1 MKQLF
6 AIATIFFLAITACD
20 RSHDG
25 VLDESY
31 ETQLLDI
38 VTYTGVDDDN
48 HATFRLDQHDD
59 EAPINL
65 FSTVSA
71 PQKVAK
77 DERILLSYSIKHKAS
92 DNSYWDINA
101 TSYTRI
107 FSDSIRV
114 NINPIDSYSRRPIRL
129 TSAWRTGEF
138 INLYGQV
145 EHTGKKRFLYML
157 IDRDTRNND
166 TVQAYL
172 IHDLLDT
179 PQDSVFYWRDFYL
192 SVNVGVL
199 KSNHYPCKVLR
210 LNLNDANRPSV
221 TYHDFKI
228 K

>member
-1 MKQLF
+1 MRQLF
-6 AIATIFFLAITACD
+6 AIATIAFLAITACD

-25 VLDESY
+25 KLDESY

-38 VTYTGVDDDN
+38 VTYTGVDGDN

-65 FSTVSA
+65 FSTVNA

-114 NINPIDSYSRRPIRL
+114 NINPIDSDSRRPIRL

-179 PQDSVFYWRDFYL
+179 PQDSIFYWRDFYL

-210 LNLNDANRPSV
+210 LNLNDANNPSV
-221 TYHDFKI
+221 THHDFKI

>member
-48 HATFRLDQHDD
+48 YATFRLDQHDD

-92 DNSYWDINA
+92 ES
-101 TSYTRI
+101 
-107 FSDSIRV
+107 
-114 NINPIDSYSRRPIRL
+114 
-129 TSAWRTGEF
+129 
-138 INLYGQV
+138 
-145 EHTGKKRFLYML
+145 
-157 IDRDTRNND
+157 
-166 TVQAYL
+166 
-172 IHDLLDT
+172 
-179 PQDSVFYWRDFYL
+179 
-192 SVNVGVL
+192 
-199 KSNHYPCKVLR
+199 
-210 LNLNDANRPSV
+210 
-221 TYHDFKI
+221 
-228 K
+228 